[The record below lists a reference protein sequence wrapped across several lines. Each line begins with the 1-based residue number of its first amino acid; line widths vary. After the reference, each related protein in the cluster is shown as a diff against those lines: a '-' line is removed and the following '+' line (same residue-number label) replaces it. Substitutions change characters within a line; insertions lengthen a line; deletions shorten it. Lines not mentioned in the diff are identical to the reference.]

1 MGKLIAK
8 ESSPICWQ
16 TTIIV
21 NNDYSKE
28 LLLFSTEG
36 ALDSEIQSNV
46 SASKEANKAE
56 QFWMYSLKQQSTWQ
70 AKSSKSI
77 DSGIFQLPSI
87 QLSDQSICLHLS
99 TGSVFIF
106 HSFQFP
112 PLNSDPPMGCRGII
126 MDGNQQE
133 RDGGPVAQPPSIEE
147 EGGEGGGGGLHR
159 KLDNNQRGEERDHL
173 LNRLPQSFAL
183 PLSLASFL
191 PGIFLFPLLLQG
203 KVRET

>member
-1 MGKLIAK
+1 
-8 ESSPICWQ
+8 
-16 TTIIV
+16 
-21 NNDYSKE
+21 
-28 LLLFSTEG
+28 
-36 ALDSEIQSNV
+36 
-46 SASKEANKAE
+46 
-56 QFWMYSLKQQSTWQ
+56 
-70 AKSSKSI
+70 
-77 DSGIFQLPSI
+77 
-87 QLSDQSICLHLS
+87 
-99 TGSVFIF
+99 
-106 HSFQFP
+106 
-112 PLNSDPPMGCRGII
+112 

-183 PLSLASFL
+183 PLSLSSFL